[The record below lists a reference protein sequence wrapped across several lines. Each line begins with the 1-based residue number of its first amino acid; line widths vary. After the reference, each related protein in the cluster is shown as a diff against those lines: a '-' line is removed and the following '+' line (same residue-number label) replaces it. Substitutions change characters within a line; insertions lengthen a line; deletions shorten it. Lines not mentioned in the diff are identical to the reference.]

1 MCDDKTCLELK
12 QRHRNAKRY
21 HLHAIHLVGRF
32 AGRLGQ
38 SSIIPLP
45 ILGPSHLFSSS
56 IFGETTQNSQGH
68 KEVANYPAKLAVR
81 QCMKRKDK
89 SAAENLR
96 DTQIERNKREIDEIT
111 YKNVQ
116 IRPLSK
122 KWKDSGSQSCTVRSG
137 LPTPVTDGKC
147 TSQTTRTIFWLCSIK
162 KKILIFISYIEKIWE
177 NITLSRKR

>member
-1 MCDDKTCLELK
+1 MSRIKAKTSKCE
-12 QRHRNAKRY
+12 AISS
-21 HLHAIHLVGRF
+21 AIHLVGRF

-38 SSIIPLP
+38 SSITPLP

-116 IRPLSK
+116 IRPPSK

-147 TSQTTRTIFWLCSIK
+147 TSQTTANDFLRLCSIK
-162 KKILIFISYIEKIWE
+162 KKILIFIPYIEKRWE